1 MKITGS
7 KVTIR
12 PIEEKDIQDIYNNA
26 KDKEIARFTRVPHPY
41 KVKDAKAYVNDSQ
54 KKWKDNTDYSFAI
67 IEKKHQKLVGTI
79 SLKDVSL
86 EKKTAEI
93 GYWIGKEYWK
103 RGYAN
108 DALLTIEQFAKEK
121 GIKKIYAYVMPENNV
136 SLHLLQKNSY
146 IKQRTILQNEQ
157 CNNEETVVLTKHLSH
172 TN

>member
-103 RGYAN
+103 RGMQ
-108 DALLTIEQFAKEK
+108 TTHF
-121 GIKKIYAYVMPENNV
+121 
-136 SLHLLQKNSY
+136 
-146 IKQRTILQNEQ
+146 
-157 CNNEETVVLTKHLSH
+157 
-172 TN
+172 